1 MDKLFTSLGLMSG
14 TSLDGIDASILSSDG
29 ENIIDIKRNIF
40 KPYDSK
46 FRKNLEAY
54 IANINSLEDIKKSQT
69 EYDKLEEELTRRH
82 VKLSR
87 QIISDFG
94 KVDLVGFHGQTIIH
108 RPKEKYSIQM
118 GDAKLMS
125 KLLKIKVIYN
135 FRKSDIK
142 NNGTGAPLTPIYHYN
157 LSKKINIP
165 EPNIF
170 LNIGGIA
177 NITYINNN
185 IMEATDIGPGNVWM
199 DEYMKKIGLE
209 TKRKGKYM
217 GLKISY
223 DPGGGLAENGFP
235 QIDIVKYFVREQHT
249 KVFAKGRRVINGKF
263 K

>member
-46 FRKNLEAY
+46 FSKNLAAY

-125 KLLKIKVIYN
+125 KLLKTKVIYN
-135 FRKSDIK
+135 FRKSDIEI
-142 NNGTGAPLTPIYHYN
+142 NGTGAPLAPIYHYN

-165 EPNIF
+165 EPNV
-170 LNIGGIA
+170 L
-177 NITYINNN
+177 
-185 IMEATDIGPGNVWM
+185 
-199 DEYMKKIGLE
+199 
-209 TKRKGKYM
+209 
-217 GLKISY
+217 
-223 DPGGGLAENGFP
+223 
-235 QIDIVKYFVREQHT
+235 
-249 KVFAKGRRVINGKF
+249 
-263 K
+263 